1 MNLCTILD
9 KCCLSYE
16 KIKLIIEIRFK
27 ISIIVYVERDDQM
40 NENNI
45 INELNGENEEKK
57 NILYRFSEF
66 IVDKRKA
73 FYLIFI
79 VAVLICLACMSMVKI
94 NSSLS
99 SYLPESTET
108 KKSLNI
114 TDDQFVTYAST
125 NVMVSNITYKKAE
138 EVEQIIKETEG
149 VKSVTFEN
157 DEEHYKGSSALFEV
171 TLDETSDLD
180 RELEIVDRIKGR
192 LADYDSYFYSTTID
206 DTSKQLDNEMVI
218 ILALAL
224 VVILAVLLFT
234 SQSFMEIPVFLI
246 TFGAA
251 AALNMGTNLLLGEI
265 SFMSKSVAVVLQLA
279 LAIDYSIIL
288 SHRFAEEKQHLD
300 ARDAIVTALSKAIIE
315 ISSSSL
321 TTISGLAALMLM
333 ELRIGLDL
341 GLVLCK
347 GIFFSLVSV
356 FLLMPGL
363 LLLFSKQIDKTTHKS
378 FVPSIDIWCRI
389 VVKLRK
395 ILPVVFGVIM
405 IAGIVFSNRASYTF
419 DSTSQDPTR
428 PTENSISKH
437 KIEGTFGEKNQ
448 LMLIVPVGNHANE
461 KKIIDKVREN
471 EYISDVLALSS
482 TEIEDGHTLTEEM
495 TAREFADM
503 MDMDY
508 SACKLLFQAYG
519 AKNDEYNAILG
530 DVTEYRVEPIKLLFF
545 LRDYMD
551 KKVITFSESDERDLY
566 DTFDQL
572 DDAVDQ
578 LEGDKYAR
586 IIFNFTCP
594 VESEEAFALVD
605 FVRDTALDYY
615 PEAYVAGNT
624 TSAKDLKSSFDG
636 DNRKISVLT
645 LVAVLFILM
654 FTFRSAGLPVL
665 LVLGIQG
672 SIWIN
677 FSFPYLMNSPMH
689 FLGYLVVSSIQM
701 GATIDYAIVFASRYT
716 DLRKTESKTD
726 AATHAL
732 DQSFPTILTS
742 GSILMIAGFL
752 IGFVSTNPIISS
764 LGIALGRGTAIS
776 IIIVMTVLPEIV
788 ILFDKFIEKSAF
800 PKKEK
805 EDKLKRERR
814 TGLMYVDGS
823 VRGYV
828 SGYVIGEFHGVIKGN
843 INAKVENVEVEPE
856 KEFEAAGYIE
866 TEGSSDE

>member
-1 MNLCTILD
+1 
-9 KCCLSYE
+9 
-16 KIKLIIEIRFK
+16 
-27 ISIIVYVERDDQM
+27 M

-45 INELNGENEEKK
+45 INELNSENEEEK

-99 SYLPESTET
+99 SYLPATTET
-108 KKSLNI
+108 KKSLDI
-114 TDDQFVTYAST
+114 TDEQFVTYAST

-138 EVEQIIKETEG
+138 DIEQIIEETEG
-149 VKSVTFEN
+149 VKSVAFEN

-206 DTSKQLDNEMVI
+206 DSSKQLDNEMVI

-288 SHRFAEEKQHLD
+288 SHRFAEEKKHLD
-300 ARDAIVTALSKAIIE
+300 ARDAIVTALSKAIVE

-378 FVPSIDIWCRI
+378 FVPSIDGWCRI

-395 ILPVVFGVIM
+395 VLPAVFGIIM
-405 IAGIVFSNRASYTF
+405 LAGLIFSNEASYTF

-437 KIEGTFGEKNQ
+437 KIEDTFGEKNQ
-448 LMLIVPVGNHANE
+448 LMLIVPVGNHSNE
-461 KKIIDKVREN
+461 KKIIEKVKEN
-471 EYISDVLALSS
+471 EYISNVLALSS

-551 KKVITFSESDERDLY
+551 KKVITLSESDERDLY

-572 DDAVDQ
+572 DDAVEQ

-594 VESEEAFALVD
+594 VESEEAFSLVD

-615 PEAYVAGNT
+615 TEAYVAGNT

-677 FSFPYLMNSPMH
+677 FSFPYLTNSPMH

-716 DLRKTESKTD
+716 DLRKTESRTD
-726 AATHAL
+726 AAMHSL
-732 DQSFPTILTS
+732 DQAFPTILTS

-828 SGYVIGEFHGVIKGN
+828 SGYIMGEFHGVIKGD
-843 INAKVENVEVEPE
+843 INAKVENVEVEQE
-856 KEFEAAGYIE
+856 EEFEAAGYIE
-866 TEGSSDE
+866 MEGSSDD